1 MVLYLQSRLLVF
13 PSDDAAL
20 VRAYGNADFQCLFRK
35 NALDILRPFDEAQAA
50 AVDIV
55 VEAYVESL
63 FRAGD
68 SVEVEVEYR
77 ISVRSLV
84 FIDNGKGRRAYGI
97 FLYAQPVAEGSGKC
111 RLACTHRCVKCDD
124 AMTGSL
130 FQEFVGSLADMRQVI
145 YDNFV
150 FHLLDITIAGTNLHK
165 FNGFYVSLSE

>member
-1 MVLYLQSRLLVF
+1 MALYLQSRLLVF

-50 AVDIV
+50 AVNVV

-84 FIDNGKGRRAYGI
+84 FESLMIYLPPSYFVID
-97 FLYAQPVAEGSGKC
+97 
-111 RLACTHRCVKCDD
+111 
-124 AMTGSL
+124 
-130 FQEFVGSLADMRQVI
+130 VI
-145 YDNFV
+145 SYIV
-150 FHLLDITIAGTNLHK
+150 FP
-165 FNGFYVSLSE
+165 

>member
-1 MVLYLQSRLLVF
+1 MALYLQSRLLVF

-50 AVDIV
+50 AVNVV

-84 FIDNGKGRRAYGI
+84 FIDNGKVGELTASSFTPSLWQRAVVNVVLPAPIG
-97 FLYAQPVAEGSGKC
+97 A
-111 RLACTHRCVKCDD
+111 
-124 AMTGSL
+124 
-130 FQEFVGSLADMRQVI
+130 
-145 YDNFV
+145 
-150 FHLLDITIAGTNLHK
+150 
-165 FNGFYVSLSE
+165 